1 MKRYGLLKDLPPFSK
16 GDVFYLG
23 VLGDLIR
30 EKDGVIAYAKPTL
43 EKFNI
48 LNSGWFEEIPE
59 EYERGRA
66 KKGEDTMKRYKLLK
80 DLAGLEAG
88 STLYLNEL
96 GNLVTS
102 DKTTI
107 VFLANFI
114 HHYNLLDSE
123 WLEELPERKRWR
135 AKKGGQYWCVQ
146 SDGGVIYDH
155 EIKVDVDDERYEIG
169 NYFKTEEE
177 AQRTAEWIKAF
188 AILRDDTKGFKAN
201 WEDGSQLRWGVEY
214 NYDTNRL
221 SVYLTFGIQCGVLYF
236 ATQDDAE
243 ESIKAHERQWLTFF
257 NCGVEEK

>member
-1 MKRYGLLKDLPPFSK
+1 MKRYKLLKDLPTFNK
-16 GDVFYLG
+16 GGTFRLTEHG
-23 VLGDLIR
+23 HLMS
-30 EKDGVIAYAKPTL
+30 EEAGVIAYAEPTL

-48 LNSGWFEEIPE
+48 LNSGWFEEVPE

-80 DLAGLEAG
+80 DLAGLRAG
-88 STLYLNEL
+88 SILYLNEL
-96 GNLVTS
+96 GNLVAS

-114 HHYNLLDSE
+114 HHYNLLDSD
-123 WLEELPERKRWR
+123 WFEEIPEDYRRWR
-135 AKKGGQYWCVQ
+135 AK
-146 SDGGVIYDH
+146 
-155 EIKVDVDDERYEIG
+155 EDERYWLVEEDGVVVDNYEFGMDIDDRRYGIG

-177 AQRTAEWIKAF
+177 AQKASDWLKAF

-201 WEDGSQLRWGVEY
+201 WKDGGQLRWGVEY

-221 SVYLTFGIQCGVLYF
+221 SVYLTFGIQDGVIYF

-243 ESIKAHERQWLTFF
+243 KSIEAHERQWLTYY
-257 NCGVEEK
+257 GVEE

>member
-1 MKRYGLLKDLPPFSK
+1 MKRYKLLKDLPTFNK
-16 GDVFYLG
+16 GDTFRLTEHG
-23 VLGDLIR
+23 HLMS
-30 EKDGVIAYAKPTL
+30 EKDGIVAYAEPTL

-48 LNSGWFEEIPE
+48 LDSDWFEEIPE

-96 GNLVTS
+96 GNLVAE

-114 HHYNLLDSE
+114 HHYNLLDSD
-123 WLEELPERKRWR
+123 WLGELPDERKRWR

-146 SDGGVIYDH
+146 SDGGVVYDH
-155 EIKVDVDDERYEIG
+155 EIEVDVDDERYEIG

-201 WEDGSQLRWGVEY
+201 WKDGGQLRWGVEY

-221 SVYLTFGIQCGVLYF
+221 SVYLTFGVQDGVIYF
-236 ATQDDAE
+236 ATREDAE
-243 ESIKAHERQWLTFF
+243 ESIEAHERQWRTFF
-257 NCGVEEK
+257 NCGAED

>member
-1 MKRYGLLKDLPPFSK
+1 MKRYKLLKDLPTFNK
-16 GDVFYLG
+16 GDVFRLTEHG
-23 VLGDLIR
+23 HLMS
-30 EKDGVIAYAKPTL
+30 EETGVIAYAEPTL

-96 GNLVTS
+96 GNLVAE

-114 HHYNLLDSE
+114 HHYNLLDSDWFE
-123 WLEELPERKRWR
+123 GIPEGKRWR
-135 AKKGGQYWCVQ
+135 AEKDEVYWCVKN
-146 SDGGVIYDH
+146 DGGIA
-155 EIKVDVDDERYEIG
+155 DDYEQRTGIDDRLYKFG

-177 AQRTAEWIKAF
+177 AQKAADWFKAF
-188 AILRDDTKGFKAN
+188 AVLRDDTKGFKPDWRDDDQEKWSVVYDHEVGTMSPVN
-201 WEDGSQLRWGVEY
+201 YYTSQK
-214 NYDTNRL
+214 
-221 SVYLTFGIQCGVLYF
+221 SVLYF
-236 ATQDDAE
+236 ANKDDVE
-243 ESIKAHERQWLTFF
+243 ESIKTHERQWLTFF
-257 NCGVEEK
+257 NCGVEG

>member
-1 MKRYGLLKDLPPFSK
+1 M
-16 GDVFYLG
+16 
-23 VLGDLIR
+23 
-30 EKDGVIAYAKPTL
+30 

-114 HHYNLLDSE
+114 HHYNLLDSGWFE
-123 WLEELPERKRWR
+123 KLPDERKRWR
-135 AKKGGQYWCVQ
+135 PKKGGQYWCVQ
-146 SDGGVIYDH
+146 SDGGVVYDH
-155 EIKVDVDDERYEIG
+155 EIKIDVDDERYEIG

-177 AQRTAEWIKAF
+177 AQRTAEWFKAF
-188 AILRDDTKGFKAN
+188 AVLRDDTKGFKPDWRDDDQEKWSVVYDHEVGTMSPVN
-201 WEDGSQLRWGVEY
+201 YYTSQK
-214 NYDTNRL
+214 
-221 SVYLTFGIQCGVLYF
+221 SVLYF

-243 ESIKAHERQWLTFF
+243 KSIEAHERQWLTFF
-257 NCGVEEK
+257 GVEG

>member
-1 MKRYGLLKDLPPFSK
+1 MKRYKLLKDLPTFNK
-16 GDVFYLG
+16 GDIFRLTEYGHLMS
-23 VLGDLIR
+23 
-30 EKDGVIAYAKPTL
+30 EEAGVIAYAEPTL

-96 GNLVTS
+96 GNLVAE

-114 HHYNLLDSE
+114 HHYNILDSG
-123 WLEELPERKRWR
+123 WFEEIPEEHRRWR

-146 SDGGVIYDH
+146 SDGGVVHDH
-155 EIKVDVDDERYEIG
+155 EIEADVDDERYEIG

-177 AQRTAEWIKAF
+177 AQRTAEWLKAF
-188 AILRDDTKGFKAN
+188 AILRDDTKGFKPDWGDSEQDKWSVFYDHRARRLRLDLSFTFQ
-201 WEDGSQLRWGVEY
+201 DG
-214 NYDTNRL
+214 N
-221 SVYLTFGIQCGVLYF
+221 LYF
-236 ATQDDAE
+236 ASEDDAA
-243 ESIKAHERQWLTFF
+243 ESIKKHGREWLTYLR
-257 NCGVEEK
+257 VEE